1 MLRLRC
7 GNDSALSV
15 LEQCLVCPWQVATDQ
30 MIQLLSDE
38 DTLRR
43 VRGAPQA
50 SLQTL
55 AAMLALT
62 SAQKP
67 SALQEAAP
75 QETLHDGTRDSLRY
89 VSAHL
94 HVEHTLRQRRWLLM
108 E

>member
-1 MLRLRC
+1 M
-7 GNDSALSV
+7 SIVA
-15 LEQCLVCPWQVATDQ
+15 QCLVCPRQVATDQ
-30 MIQLLSDE
+30 MGQLLSDK

-67 SALQEAAP
+67 SALQEATP
-75 QETLHDGTRDSLRY
+75 QETLHDGIQDSLRCAWPIS
-89 VSAHL
+89 VLSI
-94 HVEHTLRQRRWLLM
+94 LRKAMAAYGMKATAIYALQC
-108 E
+108 

>member
-1 MLRLRC
+1 M
-7 GNDSALSV
+7 SV
-15 LEQCLVCPWQVATDQ
+15 FEKCLICPWQVATDQ

-62 SAQKP
+62 SSQKP

-75 QETLHDGTRDSLRY
+75 QETLQDGTRDSLRY
-89 VSAHL
+89 VLPIA
-94 HVEHTLRQRRWLLM
+94 TLSIR
-108 E
+108 